1 MKSLAFPAALALSAM
16 IAPAAVSAHDAQSG
30 PVIAPASTLL
40 VLSAE
45 GRSTRVPDLATFS
58 AGVTS
63 QGKTAGEAMTA
74 NSADMNRVVAA
85 LKKSGI
91 AEKDIQTSSIN
102 LNPIYGQ
109 PVVGPNG
116 QVTQEARIIGYQA
129 NNTVN
134 VRQRDLKGFGKV
146 LDALVAAGANQVNG
160 PNFQMANPDAAQDE
174 ARVAAMKAVRARAE
188 LYAKASGLRVVRIL
202 SISEGGGYSPPMP
215 VMYAK
220 AAMADAAAPTPV
232 AVGEVE
238 SAVTVSVQFELAP

>member
-16 IAPAAVSAHDAQSG
+16 IAPAMASAHDAQSG
-30 PVIAPASTLL
+30 PVIAPSSTLL
-40 VLSAE
+40 VLSAD
-45 GRSTRVPDLATFS
+45 GRSTRAPDLAVFS

-63 QGKTAGEAMTA
+63 QGKTAGEAMIA
-74 NSADMNRVVAA
+74 NSADMNRVVVA
-85 LKKSGI
+85 LKKAGI
-91 AEKDIQTSSIN
+91 ADKDIQTTSIN

-129 NNTVN
+129 NNMVN

-146 LDALVAAGANQVNG
+146 LDALVAAGANQVSG
-160 PNFQMANPDAAQDE
+160 PSFQMANPDAAQDE
-174 ARVAAMKAVRARAE
+174 ARIAAMKAVRARAE
-188 LYAKASGLRVVRIL
+188 LYARASGLRVVRIL

-220 AAMADAAAPTPV
+220 AAMADAAPTPV
-232 AVGEVE
+232 AAGEVE
-238 SAVTVSVQFELAP
+238 TSITVSVQFELAP

>member
-16 IAPAAVSAHDAQSG
+16 IAPAAVSAHDAQSC

-102 LNPIYGQ
+102 LNPMYGQ

>member
-45 GRSTRVPDLATFS
+45 GRSPRVPDLATFS

>member
-160 PNFQMANPDAAQDE
+160 SNFQMANPDAAQDE